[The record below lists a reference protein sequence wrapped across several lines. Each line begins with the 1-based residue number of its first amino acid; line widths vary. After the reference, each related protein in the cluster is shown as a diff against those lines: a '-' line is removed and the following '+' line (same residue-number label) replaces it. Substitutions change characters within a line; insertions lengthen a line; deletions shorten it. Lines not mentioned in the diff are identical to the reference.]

1 MEFKKVGK
9 TSIEFNSGERGK
21 INDAIEL
28 LSQLLETIEDISQE
42 DKENDIEI
50 TYMERGELYCKDAEY
65 MIEEL
70 SNTIDILEIVYGIRS
85 IESLT
90 KTRDEDENFCGK
102 IFNALKEAAKKQQ
115 EEVNQKEQLENE
127 VNKSI
132 GEKIEEAENE

>member
-21 INDAIEL
+21 INDVIVL
-28 LSQLLETIEDISQE
+28 LSQLLETIEDITRE
-42 DKENDIEI
+42 DRENDVEI
-50 TYMERGELYCKDAEY
+50 TYMERGEICCKDAEY

-70 SNTIDILEIVYGIRS
+70 ANTIDTLEIVYGIRS

-102 IFNALKEAAKKQQ
+102 IFNVLKDAAKKQQ
-115 EEVNQKEQLENE
+115 EEANQKKQLENA
-127 VNKSI
+127 VNESI
-132 GEKIEEAENE
+132 GKKIEEAENE